1 MLLEYGGGCQKG
13 AKHFGLMKY
22 VDAVAFCVQM
32 RKHMANYCLC
42 DLACW
47 LCLAAPDKKKGD
59 ASANA
64 HPEQGAVY
72 ISALV
77 TLISVA
83 LTQGVSEMACTVLYH
98 CYLKTTDHEKT
109 KALRVHCT

>member
-47 LCLAAPDKKKGD
+47 LCLAAPDKKKGMQ
-59 ASANA
+59 AQTPILSR
-64 HPEQGAVY
+64 
-72 ISALV
+72 ALF
-77 TLISVA
+77 TFLLWSPLSV
-83 LTQGVSEMACTVLYH
+83 
-98 CYLKTTDHEKT
+98 
-109 KALRVHCT
+109 